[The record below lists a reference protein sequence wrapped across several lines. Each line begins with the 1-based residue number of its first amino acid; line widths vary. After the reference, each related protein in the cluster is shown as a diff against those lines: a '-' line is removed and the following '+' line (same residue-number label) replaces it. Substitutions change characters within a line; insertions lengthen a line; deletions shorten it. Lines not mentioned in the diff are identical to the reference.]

1 MTGNRN
7 EAYGAFAW
15 AYDEAL
21 GKSFFA
27 TVEPLLTRLL
37 QKYPASA
44 KTHLDLACGTGL
56 AMSWF
61 ESKGFRSTGVDASLS
76 MLSVARSRASRLI
89 AGDLRQLPMRGTY
102 ARVTCLYD
110 SLNHMLRKSDL
121 VRSFRA
127 VRTVLGADSLFLF
140 DLNRPEIY
148 TTVWQTRDPFRSRGS
163 EYDLS
168 IHTRYSR
175 LTRMAFGKV
184 TGWARLDGKNVPID
198 EERRQ
203 RAYSQDTV
211 IAALRSASL
220 EIVEIIAFDPFPPE
234 AGLALESAKWL
245 FIARPM

>member
-1 MTGNRN
+1 MTGSRN

-27 TVEPLLTRLL
+27 TVEPLLARLL
-37 QKYPASA
+37 LKYPATTR
-44 KTHLDLACGTGL
+44 THLDLACGTGL

-76 MLSVARSRASRLI
+76 MLSVARTRASRLI
-89 AGDLRQLPMRGTY
+89 AGDVRQLPLRGTY

-121 VRSFRA
+121 IRSFRA

-148 TTVWQTRDPFRSRGS
+148 STVWQTKDPFRSRGAA
-163 EYDLS
+163 YDLS

-184 TGWARLDGKNVPID
+184 SGWARMNGKDVAID

-203 RAYSQDTV
+203 RAYSQDAV
-211 IAALRSASL
+211 VAALRAASL
-220 EIVEIIAFDPFPPE
+220 EIVEVIDFDPFPPE
-234 AGLALESAKWL
+234 AGLDLEAAKWL
-245 FIARPM
+245 FVARPM